1 MKRWQNNSAL
11 ALAVLVVAALLLD
24 GCGGR
29 HTAAPVTERYGAS
42 ARKAAPVA
50 PRTTPR
56 GGDYTVRRGDTL
68 YSIAWRYGRDYRELA
83 AWNGI
88 RPPYT
93 IYVGQRL
100 RTAPGR
106 LSTAA
111 RAPVREPAP
120 VSADPARNTAPP
132 AAPAPIPGNRGIT
145 PPTAS
150 TSTSKPGP
158 TAAPGPVEFPRN
170 VTWAWPVEGPLL
182 NRFSDSGAGRKGV
195 DIGGHYGQPVRT
207 AAAGQVVYSG
217 SGLRGYGQLIIVK
230 HNDMYLSAYAHNR
243 RLLVKEGEAVKAGQV
258 VAEMGRSETDRVML
272 HFEIRKEGK
281 PVDPLLYLPKR

>member
-1 MKRWQNNSAL
+1 MKRWQNNSTLVL
-11 ALAVLVVAALLLD
+11 AAVVVAALLLD

-29 HTAAPVTERYGAS
+29 NTAAPVTERYGAS

-56 GGDYTVRRGDTL
+56 GGDYTVQRGDTL

-106 LSTAA
+106 LSAA
-111 RAPVREPAP
+111 TRAPVREYAPAP
-120 VSADPARNTAPP
+120 AATARSTAPP
-132 AAPAPIPGNRGIT
+132 AAPAPTPGNREAI
-145 PPTAS
+145 PPTA
-150 TSTSKPGP
+150 STSKPGP
-158 TAAPGPVEFPRN
+158 TPAPGPVEFPRN

-182 NRFSDSGAGRKGV
+182 SRFSDSSAGRKGV

-243 RLLVKEGEAVKAGQV
+243 RLLVREGEAVKAGQV

-281 PVDPLLYLPKR
+281 PVDPLRYLPKR

>member
-11 ALAVLVVAALLLD
+11 ALAVVAALLLD

-29 HTAAPVTERYGAS
+29 DTTAPVTERYGAS
-42 ARKAAPVA
+42 VRKAAPAA
-50 PRTTPR
+50 PRGTPR
-56 GGDYTVRRGDTL
+56 GGDYTVQRGDTL

-100 RTAPGR
+100 RTAPGAP
-106 LSTAA
+106 STAA
-111 RAPVREPAP
+111 RAPVRESAPA
-120 VSADPARNTAPP
+120 P
-132 AAPAPIPGNRGIT
+132 AAPARSATPRAAPAPDTRGAA
-145 PPTAS
+145 PPRAS
-150 TSTSKPGP
+150 ASKPDPASVSG
-158 TAAPGPVEFPRN
+158 TVVFPRN

-182 NRFSDSGAGRKGV
+182 SRFSDSGSGRRGV

-281 PVDPLLYLPKR
+281 PVDPLGYLPRR

>member
-1 MKRWQNNSAL
+1 MKRWQNNRTLAL
-11 ALAVLVVAALLLD
+11 ALLVVAALLLD

-29 HTAAPVTERYGAS
+29 NTAAPVTERYGAS
-42 ARKAAPVA
+42 ARKSAPVA
-50 PRTTPR
+50 PRSVPR

-68 YSIAWRYGRDYRELA
+68 YSIAWRYGRDYRDLA

-100 RTAPGR
+100 RTTPGG
-106 LSTAA
+106 LSTAR
-111 RAPVREPAP
+111 RAPVRESAPEPAARTRRP
-120 VSADPARNTAPP
+120 TPPATPAATPDTRGAPP
-132 AAPAPIPGNRGIT
+132 RA
-145 PPTAS
+145 AS
-150 TSTSKPGP
+150 TPKPGP
-158 TAAPGPVEFPRN
+158 KPKPSPRPVTFPRN

-182 NRFSDSGAGRKGV
+182 NRFSDSGTVRKGV

-243 RLLVKEGEAVKAGQV
+243 RLLVEEGEAVKAGQV
-258 VAEMGRSETDRVML
+258 VAEMGRSEADRVML

-281 PVDPLLYLPKR
+281 PVDPLRYLPRR